1 MYDRKDDLTL
11 NERAWLRF
19 LRDVSNGSDPEP
31 TLRRVQ
37 LLRRLCRPHKE
48 KWNGFSRFR
57 RGMAGEPCLA
67 GSLAD

>member
-1 MYDRKDDLTL
+1 MYDQKDDLTL

-37 LLRRLCRPHKE
+37 LLRHLCVA
-48 KWNGFSRFR
+48 R
-57 RGMAGEPCLA
+57 RAIK
-67 GSLAD
+67 

>member
-1 MYDRKDDLTL
+1 MYDQRDVLTL

-37 LLRRLCRPHKE
+37 LLRRIRELSESLMKMHGVTAVR
-48 KWNGFSRFR
+48 NG
-57 RGMAGEPCLA
+57 
-67 GSLAD
+67 

>member
-1 MYDRKDDLTL
+1 MCEWKDDLTL

-37 LLRRLCRPHKE
+37 LLRHLCAA
-48 KWNGFSRFR
+48 R
-57 RGMAGEPCLA
+57 RAKK
-67 GSLAD
+67 